1 MKTLEII
8 NLHVNVEGK
17 EILKGINLKVK
28 KGEIHAIMG
37 PNGSGKSTLA
47 SVLMGHPKYVVTK
60 GKILVDGQDINSL
73 SPDKRARLGLFLA
86 FQYPQEVEGLNLSNF
101 LFTVL
106 KSKSEE
112 KKMFQFTQQFK
123 KLMDEN
129 LSLLE
134 LDKSFTER
142 SLNYGFSGGEKKR
155 AEIFQL
161 LMLKP
166 DIAILDETDSGLDI
180 DSLKVVSKGINS
192 LRGEDFG
199 ALVITHYQRILNY
212 LEPDFVHVMING
224 RIAKSGG
231 HDLAHEL
238 EKKGYN
244 WLIEK
249 SNGNNF
255 DQTFSKSLGGD

>member
-47 SVLMGHPKYVVTK
+47 SVLMGHPKYKVTK

-73 SPDKRARLGLFLA
+73 SPDKRASLGLFLA

-106 KSKSEE
+106 RSRNPEE
-112 KKMFQFTQQFK
+112 KKMFQFTQQFNK
-123 KLMDEN
+123 TLQEN
-129 LSLLE
+129 LGLLE
-134 LDKSFTER
+134 VDKSFSER
-142 SLNYGFSGGEKKR
+142 ALNYGFSGGEKKR
-155 AEIFQL
+155 AEILQL
-161 LMLKP
+161 LMLRP

-180 DSLKVVSKGINS
+180 DSLKIVSKGINS

-212 LEPDFVHVMING
+212 LEPDFVRVMING
-224 RIAKSGG
+224 KIAK
-231 HDLAHEL
+231 
-238 EKKGYN
+238 
-244 WLIEK
+244 
-249 SNGNNF
+249 
-255 DQTFSKSLGGD
+255 

>member
-199 ALVITHYQRILNY
+199 ALVITHYQRILSY

-224 RIAKSGG
+224 KIAKSGS
-231 HDLAHEL
+231 HDLANEL

-244 WLIEK
+244 WLSEK
-249 SNGNNF
+249 SNGGN
-255 DQTFSKSLGGD
+255 